1 MKCCCAMYCSTLS
14 PPSMATKAQTITRES
29 QVDEKDRHYSSAVLQ
44 AVDAGRKIDAIK
56 LLREETGLGLKEAK
70 QEIDH
75 LAIIRRPQSATM
87 PEQGGASAIVKIAL
101 VGLAL
106 FLLYRF
112 LIAT

>member
-1 MKCCCAMYCSTLS
+1 MTTDIETTA
-14 PPSMATKAQTITRES
+14 IES
-29 QVDEKDRHYSSAVLQ
+29 QVDDKDRHYSSAVLE

-70 QEIDH
+70 HEIDQ

-87 PEQGGASAIVKIAL
+87 PEQGGAGAIVKIAL
-101 VGLAL
+101 VGLVL

-112 LIAT
+112 FLAA